1 MNNKKSTKRALLS
14 SVLSLVLCMAMLI
27 GTTFAWFTDSV
38 SSSGNIIKSGTLD
51 VKMEWKDATATGKQT
66 TWKDASE
73 GAIFNYDLWEPG
85 YVEAKNIKIS
95 NAGTLALKYQLNIVA
110 TGEVSKLA
118 DVIDVYYAEGEF
130 ILADRQM
137 SELTCLGTLTQVLA
151 QMSTTASGNLLAT
164 ESDTVTLAL
173 KMKESA
179 GNEYQGLSIG
189 SEFAVQLMATQ
200 LTSEFDSFDNQYD
213 KMATIDTEAELLEA
227 LAADYDLITLGANIE
242 LTDSVVI
249 PAGKTVAIDLA
260 GYTMSQT
267 KGDIATAYAMIY
279 NKGTLT
285 IEDSVGVGKLSFADT
300 TPYTA
305 DIGWASNTI
314 RNEGILTL
322 NGGTVENIT
331 AEAVM
336 NFSYPHAIDCYQ
348 GSVTTI
354 NGGTVKSVNYD
365 AIRMFCNSET
375 LATTVNISGGTIIN
389 RVSFQDPASNRA
401 GYGRL
406 NISGGTFVTTDSVN
420 ANVRLLNFSNVSSNM
435 KAVVTGGTFDKGF
448 KTQDIV
454 NSGIK
459 TSDWLTFA
467 GATAVAS
474 DVASLQKAID
484 EAEDGAV
491 IKLVAGIAG
500 NVTAEQK
507 ANVKITIDGN
517 NNKFNGSITVD
528 GKSAAIP
535 TAGLTIKN
543 VNFNAVGATYDACV
557 RLGNSGDDN
566 TRYTNNVT
574 VENCTFVDNKS
585 DEKVAIKSYTG
596 GDKNL
601 TVINCVATDMHSLL
615 QIANAENLTV
625 KDCQITGKRGMSV
638 GASVNVQ
645 ISNTKIEATTYGIRA
660 EGRDDGG
667 CMTISDCQ
675 IKANIPIVI
684 RKVSKAYTLTVNGT
698 NTMTETNNEGLWCVA
713 ATNEYGDVDKDG
725 LTAVGAEVTIIIN
738 DSSLDTNGV
747 FVKK

>member
-27 GTTFAWFTDSV
+27 GTTFAWFTDNV
-38 SSSGNIIKSGTLD
+38 TSSGNIIKSGTLD
-51 VKMEWKDATATGKQT
+51 VTMEWKDATATGKQT
-66 TWKDASE
+66 TWKDASD

-130 ILADRQM
+130 TLADRKM

-260 GYTMSQT
+260 GYTMKQAKAQT
-267 KGDIATAYAMIY
+267 TAYAMIA

-285 IEDSVGVGKLSFADT
+285 IKDSVGTGKIS
-300 TPYTA
+300 YA
-305 DIGWASNTI
+305 DIGTGGEYASNTI
-314 RNEGILTL
+314 RNEGVL
-322 NGGTVENIT
+322 NVSGGTIENVSSD
-331 AEAVM
+331 EMMSVG
-336 NFSYPHAIDCYQ
+336 YPHAIDVYQ
-348 GSVTTI
+348 GSTTNI
-354 NGGTVKSVNYD
+354 TGGTVKSVNYD

-406 NISGGTFVTTDSVN
+406 NISGGTFVTTDGVN
-420 ANVRLLNFSNVSSNM
+420 ANVRLLNFSKVSSNM

-459 TSDWLTFA
+459 TSDWLTYA

-474 DVASLQKAID
+474 DVATLQTALN

-491 IKLVAGIAG
+491 IKLVAGIEG

-528 GKSAAIP
+528 GKSATYT

-543 VNFNAVGATYDACV
+543 VNFKADSISADACI
-557 RLGNSGDDN
+557 RLGDGTND
-566 TRYTNNVT
+566 TRYTCNVT
-574 VENCTFVDNKS
+574 VEECIFD
-585 DEKVAIKSYTG
+585 VAGAVGVKSYTG

-601 TVINCVATDMHSLL
+601 TITGCTATTNAHSLVQAKGIDGIL
-615 QIANAENLTV
+615 VENCKIYSKNGLNFNNSDNVTV
-625 KDCQITGKRGMSV
+625 SGCTADVKGYAVRYGESSGGV
-638 GASVNVQ
+638 GAA
-645 ISNTKIEATTYGIRA
+645 ETYLIKNCSLKSA
-660 EGRDDGG
+660 CDDG
-667 CMTISDCQ
+667 D
-675 IKANIPIVI
+675 AVI
-684 RKVSKAYTLTVNGT
+684 ILRGTADYATLTIEETTINGAIEIT
-698 NTMTETNNEGLWCVA
+698 NT
-713 ATNEYGDVDKDG
+713 AT
-725 LTAVGAEVTIIIN
+725 GATVI
-738 DSSLDTNGV
+738 
-747 FVKK
+747 K